1 MPEQVP
7 RRLRVMDPRDG
18 YNMERLVFT
27 AELAPKHV
35 RPMRPKSLIT
45 TSVEGPAAI
54 VRLHAAG
61 RRAPADH
68 SERFGAATHEAALPR
83 GTDVIVEPMPASTS
97 TSARTEVLFRRSA
110 VPATLSITLIANR
123 TWRRAQYLRVR
134 HGGRRWASGPCM
146 MAILL

>member
-1 MPEQVP
+1 MNRCLVVFESWT
-7 RRLRVMDPRDG
+7 PRDG
-18 YNMERLVFT
+18 HNIERLVLT
-27 AELAPKHV
+27 AEPAPKRV

-45 TSVEGPAAI
+45 TFVEGPAAI

-83 GTDVIVEPMPASTS
+83 GTDVIVEPKPASTS

-110 VPATLSITLIANR
+110 VPATLSVTLITPR